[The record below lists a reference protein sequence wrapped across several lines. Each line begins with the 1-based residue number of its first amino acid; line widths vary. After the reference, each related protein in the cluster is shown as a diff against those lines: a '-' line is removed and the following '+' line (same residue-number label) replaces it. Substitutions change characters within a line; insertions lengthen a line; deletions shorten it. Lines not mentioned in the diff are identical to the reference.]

1 MPIRTQFIAPFVSAL
16 CLCTA
21 LLANGQ
27 EQNNTANSPEAIG
40 LSIAKEMKARDRG
53 WVDNSA
59 EMEMVL
65 HNGKRESRREMRVLS
80 LEVADDGD
88 KSMTIFD
95 SPNDVKGTAFLSF
108 THTNAMD
115 DQWLYLPALKRV
127 KRIASKNKSGPF
139 MGSEFAYEDL
149 NSFEVEQYDYRWLR
163 DETLDGQDCF
173 VIESIPRDEY
183 SGYSKQI
190 SWIDKTHYRALKIDF
205 YDHKNTLLK
214 TLTLSDYQLHLDKF
228 WRPTKQSMLNHKNQ
242 RRTEVYLRNYQ
253 FGTGLDES
261 DFTENS
267 LKRAR

>member
-1 MPIRTQFIAPFVSAL
+1 MTITTQLIRTIFIAL
-16 CLCTA
+16 CA
-21 LLANGQ
+21 SISHAAAAQ
-27 EQNNTANSPEAIG
+27 DPSSEAISATEKG

-53 WVDNSA
+53 WIDNSA
-59 EMEMVL
+59 EMEMIL

-149 NSFEVEQYDYRWLR
+149 NSFEVAQYDYRWLR
-163 DETLDGQDCF
+163 DEQIDGQDCF
-173 VIESIPRDEY
+173 VIESIPRDQY
-183 SGYSKQI
+183 SGYSKQVA
-190 SWIDKTHYRALKIDF
+190 WIDKVHYRALKIDF
-205 YDHKNTLLK
+205 YDRKNTLLK

-228 WRPTKQSMLNHKNQ
+228 WRPTKQSMINHKNQ
-242 RRTEVYLRNYQ
+242 RHTEVFLRNYQ
-253 FGTGLDES
+253 FSTGLDAS

>member
-1 MPIRTQFIAPFVSAL
+1 MTIKNNFIAPIIYAL

-21 LLANGQ
+21 PLSNGQ
-27 EQNNTANSPEAIG
+27 EQSTATSKPEAKG

-65 HNGKRESRREMRVLS
+65 HSGKRESRREMRVLS
-80 LEVADDGD
+80 LEVIDDGD

-95 SPNDVKGTAFLSF
+95 SPNDIKGTAFLSF
-108 THTNAMD
+108 THPNAMD

-173 VIESIPRDEY
+173 VVESIPRDEY

-205 YDHKNTLLK
+205 YDRKDTLLK